1 MPSTTPETA
10 VEAVLLTGAMS
21 AARESAAPL
30 SAPAAPGDGPAPAA
44 RASRAPE
51 RFARFTGAVHRVI
64 PTRLRRLIP
73 ETFIGYAVINGSAFL
88 LDIACLSVFYNHL
101 HWWYSLAVTM
111 GYTIAGVYS
120 LLLNRWLNFQSHEH
134 LALQG
139 GRYFIGLISQYVI
152 FILGLSSLLHWFGVN
167 ALVARVV
174 SACCE
179 GLYLYV
185 FVRLWVFRDSA
196 RDRAPASA

>member
-10 VEAVLLTGAMS
+10 VEAALLTGAMS
-21 AARESAAPL
+21 AAHETASRLGGQAAR
-30 SAPAAPGDGPAPAA
+30 DDAPAA
-44 RASRAPE
+44 RTSRAPE